1 SGNSQCISGLCF
13 CPPNH
18 VLYKGFCQ
26 SPHQVKKL
34 QLLELNNSTVTR
46 QTLPPR
52 LIPGFTKK
60 PDPKSDEDQEE
71 NELNRLFPEFSTSTT
86 TSSSL
91 VGDKSEENNAKKPNT
106 SEKNSGDSNPKK
118 PGSSIS
124 NSIEDKFGNS
134 FLKSSTS
141 SPSNSID
148 DNVIGN
154 SFLKGLS
161 KLLPHLISNTNNEEE
176 DFISPSISI
185 IPHSLIKISKPGEYC
200 DDELVYCSN
209 GSLCVRN
216 QCECA
221 PNFFFANGFC
231 VKPPSLFSFETRCF
245 SSNQCASGAE
255 CISGYCKCPVDTI
268 VSRFGFCIRLVKVP
282 PGLSCSEGEI
292 CEGGSSCSDG
302 ICSCPAE
309 RPIIFAGSCIPES
322 DTNKITN
329 ENPLKS
335 KRRRRNSVIEFDST
349 STSSPR
355 SRRPF
360 KFHQN
365 LVQVPKNVNKN
376 QEFENNLK
384 INYEPP
390 AEAQFQPGLIPLGA
404 PCYQMASG
412 CP

>member
-1 SGNSQCISGLCF
+1 
-13 CPPNH
+13 
-18 VLYKGFCQ
+18 
-26 SPHQVKKL
+26 
-34 QLLELNNSTVTR
+34 
-46 QTLPPR
+46 
-52 LIPGFTKK
+52 
-60 PDPKSDEDQEE
+60 
-71 NELNRLFPEFSTSTT
+71 
-86 TSSSL
+86 
-91 VGDKSEENNAKKPNT
+91 
-106 SEKNSGDSNPKK
+106 
-118 PGSSIS
+118 
-124 NSIEDKFGNS
+124 
-134 FLKSSTS
+134 
-141 SPSNSID
+141 
-148 DNVIGN
+148 
-154 SFLKGLS
+154 
-161 KLLPHLISNTNNEEE
+161 
-176 DFISPSISI
+176 
-185 IPHSLIKISKPGEYC
+185 
-200 DDELVYCSN
+200 
-209 GSLCVRN
+209 
-216 QCECA
+216 
-221 PNFFFANGFC
+221 
-231 VKPPSLFSFETRCF
+231 
-245 SSNQCASGAE
+245 AE

-292 CEGGSSCSDG
+292 CEGGSSCFDG

-349 STSSPR
+349 STNSPR

-365 LVQVPKNVNKN
+365 LVQVPKNVNRN
-376 QEFENNLK
+376 QEFENTLK